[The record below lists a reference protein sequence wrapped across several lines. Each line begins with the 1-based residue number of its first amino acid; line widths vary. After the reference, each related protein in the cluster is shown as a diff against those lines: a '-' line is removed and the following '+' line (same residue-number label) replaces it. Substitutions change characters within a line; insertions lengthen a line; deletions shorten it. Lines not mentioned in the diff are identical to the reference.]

1 MSDKYLSKQEAATIL
16 GVHERTIARYLHAGK
31 LKGAM
36 VGNAWRIA
44 ESDVKA
50 FYEDLKAETAKN
62 MISHRKQKGKQG
74 D

>member
-1 MSDKYLSKQEAATIL
+1 MSDKYLSKQEAAAVL

-50 FYEDLKAETAKN
+50 FYEDLKAETAQNIFSHKN
-62 MISHRKQKGKQG
+62 QKGT
-74 D
+74 